1 MKILITT
8 GLGERDIGG
17 PFQYGPR
24 LKEAFQELGH
34 EVKLVSYGSAEKL
47 LPPGLR
53 HLYFL
58 AKVFPKVW
66 WAEAVLTLDTFSVGV
81 PTAFASRVLRKKSIV
96 RVGGDFLWS
105 AFVNRTGEPLTLSKF
120 YQSLPKLS
128 YKEEKI
134 FSFTKRFVENIGF
147 LAFNTEWQRG
157 LWASA
162 YNVSEERSGV
172 VRNFI
177 LETRVSGTPKTKNFL
192 WAGRLIPEK
201 NIDFLKRVAEKVV
214 SQHPEFKLDIVTG
227 EPHDSLL
234 NKIKSAYSVVSSAHS
249 DICPNFILEGISCG
263 KPFIMTRETG
273 LSELCP
279 NGGTFID
286 PDDEEAWVKAFERM
300 LEPAVYNRCV
310 EELESLNLRH
320 SWREIA
326 EEYIEVWKQ
335 L

>member
-34 EVKLVSYGSAEKL
+34 EVKLVSYGSVERL

-58 AKVFPKVW
+58 MKVFPKVW

-81 PTAFASRVLRKKSIV
+81 PTAFASRVLRKKSIA

-105 AFVNRTGEPLTLSKF
+105 AFVNRTGESLTLPKF

-128 YKEEKI
+128 YKEKKI

-157 LWASA
+157 LWTSA
-162 YNVSEERSGV
+162 YNVSEEKSGV

-177 LETRVSGTPKTKNFL
+177 PPRHETSGSANPNGGKTFL
-192 WAGRLIPEK
+192 WAGRLSKEK
-201 NIDFLKRVAEKVV
+201 NIDLVKKLSVKFDIEIVSGVSHDVV
-214 SQHPEFKLDIVTG
+214 
-227 EPHDSLL
+227 L
-234 NKIKSAYSVVSSAHS
+234 NKIKESYALISPALT
-249 DICPNFILEGISCG
+249 DICPNFILEGISYS

-273 LSELCP
+273 LSELYP
-279 NGGTFID
+279 NGGIFLD
-286 PDDEEAWVKAFERM
+286 SQDEEAWVKAFESM
-300 LEPAVYNRCV
+300 LEPGVYDKYQA
-310 EELESLNLRH
+310 ELKSVKISH

-326 EEYIEVWKQ
+326 EEYLKIFKS